1 MLAAQSGEAI
11 VTEGKPGVAVL
22 GTGLMGAPMARSLL
36 GAGYRVNVWNRSPGK
51 AKALEADGAAAFA
64 SAADAARAAGI
75 VITMLA
81 DGAAVDDALVSQGVL
96 AAMRKGATLI
106 DMSSIDPPTAR
117 RHEKMAIEM
126 GFGYLDAPVSGGT
139 AGAAAGTLAIM
150 VGGNIDTFQRVA
162 EVFSPMGRPTYVGP
176 AGSGQLAKLCNQA
189 IVAITIGAVSEALYL
204 AERGGA
210 DPAAV
215 RQALRGGFA
224 DSRILELHGER
235 IVTGNYV
242 PGGRS
247 AFQLKDLNNVHNES
261 AALGIELPLTEL
273 VRQRFRRLVDELN
286 GADLDHAALHLELKD
301 RNKG

>member
-1 MLAAQSGEAI
+1 MQD
-11 VTEGKPGVAVL
+11 TKPVMAFL
-22 GTGLMGAPMARSLL
+22 GIGLMGGPMARRLL
-36 GAGYRVNVWNRSPGK
+36 GAGYAVRAWNRNPDK
-51 AKALEADGAAAFA
+51 ARALQADGATAFGLVTDA
-64 SAADAARAAGI
+64 VRGADI

-81 DGAAVDDALVSQGVL
+81 DGPAVDDVLRAKGVL
-96 AAMRKGATLI
+96 SAMRAGATLI

-117 RHEKMAIEM
+117 LHEKAALDN
-126 GFGYLDAPVSGGT
+126 GLGYLDAPVSGGT

-150 VGGNIDTFQRVA
+150 VGGNIDTFQSVTS
-162 EVFSPMGRPTYVGP
+162 VFAPMGHATHVGP
-176 AGSGQLAKLCNQA
+176 AGSGQLAKLCNQT

-235 IVTGNYV
+235 IVQGNFV

-247 AFQLKDLNNVHNES
+247 SFQLKDLNNVHNVSE
-261 AALGIELPLTEL
+261 ALGVDLPMTEL
-273 VRQRFRRLVDELN
+273 VRSRFQRLVDDLG
-286 GADLDHAALHLELKD
+286 GADLDHSALHLELKD
-301 RNKG
+301 RNKS